1 MDIITPEKEVRIA
14 TQDDLRIIRNLAL
27 KIFPFTY
34 QKIVTAA
41 QIDYMMEIFYTPEA
55 LVSQHAEGQ
64 IFLIIYYNGSPA
76 GFASYSKLNEEGD
89 FKLNKIYLDYEI
101 QGKGLGKWLLHDVIY
116 RVKSAGGRS
125 LSLNVNKD
133 NKAKGFYEAMGF
145 AVIKADL
152 VDIGSGHFMDD
163 YVMGMKISG

>member
-1 MDIITPEKEVRIA
+1 MDSIRPEKKVRMA
-14 TQDDLRIIRNLAL
+14 TKADLKIIRQLAL

-34 QKIVTAA
+34 EKIVTAA
-41 QIDYMMEIFYTPEA
+41 QIDYMMNIFYTPEA
-55 LVSQHAEGQ
+55 LDSQFAEGQ
-64 IFLIIYYNGSPA
+64 IFLIIYYNGNPA

-89 FKLNKIYLDYEI
+89 FKLNKIYLDYQI

-116 RVKSAGGRS
+116 RVKSSGGRS

-133 NKAKGFYEAMGF
+133 NKAKGFYENMGF
-145 AVIKADL
+145 SVIKADL

-163 YVMGMKISG
+163 YVMEMKISG